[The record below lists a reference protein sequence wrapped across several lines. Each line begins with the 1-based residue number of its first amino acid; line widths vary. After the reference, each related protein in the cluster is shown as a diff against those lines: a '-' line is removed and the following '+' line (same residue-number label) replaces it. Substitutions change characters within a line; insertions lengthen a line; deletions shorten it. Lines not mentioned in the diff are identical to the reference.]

1 MSNIDKQ
8 ARQVSRYDLVS
19 GYMQK
24 WPDGDFVYH
33 SDYQALLDELEAK
46 DRRIEEEIGRANREH
61 HRGFMMACGHLKEHS
76 NVHYA
81 DAAEM
86 EIAALR
92 NRINELE
99 STPPAPVSVPDE
111 LSREEYKR
119 RFMEED
125 NFDDTFRGGWNA
137 CRAAMLQGAEPVTT
151 AYKFPEGWVMVPKE
165 PTEVMFNAG
174 KLAAGPTKQPD
185 TASLVYKAMIDS
197 SPDYK
202 VGREAAFTGY
212 EVQENVKDYVRRK
225 IHTAFDV
232 EKAVL
237 WILKNSKYP
246 EPDLWVFD
254 IKVQS
259 VDGPLILTDKS
270 VTIVHSTLCKCSPP
284 VGNVQFINCTLPAE
298 WEGKVNAIDC
308 VFKADLQ
315 QEVKP

>member
-1 MSNIDKQ
+1 MMTDK
-8 ARQVSRYDLVS
+8 DLTDDVLDEIIAGAKTS
-19 GYMQK
+19 MEQYLALSLKAERAAKQNADGNSPVI
-24 WPDGDFVYH
+24 PDGW
-33 SDYQALLDELEAK
+33 A
-46 DRRIEEEIGRANREH
+46 
-61 HRGFMMACGHLKEHS
+61 
-76 NVHYA
+76 
-81 DAAEM
+81 
-86 EIAALR
+86 
-92 NRINELE
+92 
-99 STPPAPVSVPDE
+99 
-111 LSREEYKR
+111 
-119 RFMEED
+119 
-125 NFDDTFRGGWNA
+125 
-137 CRAAMLQGAEPVTT
+137 
-151 AYKFPEGWVMVPKE
+151 MVPKE

-202 VGREAAFTGY
+202 VGRETDFTGY

-254 IKVQS
+254 IKVQF
-259 VDGPLILTDKS
+259 VDGPVILTDKS

-284 VGNVQFINCTLPAE
+284 VGNVQFIECTLPAE

-308 VFKADLQ
+308 VFKAAPQ
-315 QEVKP
+315 QEAKNV